1 MCVCVFVFCISR
13 LELYAKTFVV
23 LNLESDWLV
32 SRQKI
37 YSMST
42 RQLTQLTKSDF
53 DYVYSNYPAVTRSF
67 LSSYQENDCFN
78 VSLKGESEGM
88 WTISPPATRDIVKSL
103 YEDET
108 VVVQFVIS
116 FRRNPTISSEVA
128 SAQFERPLTKADMTI
143 RLELADLITGNYS
156 SKIVNITSVFPRHLV
171 VPASGSVLSAD
182 NYFPPR
188 DENYASGYLSGNLEF
203 ELNSDGRST
212 SGKWWSVKEFQANK
226 TSEPE
231 KSFNLTTFNERVAP
245 SGVLSV
251 LNNYGVYGLYLSF
264 VLVISRFLRMYIQGL
279 SYKIMYVELPDPQA
293 LLTLCQDIYMV
304 RESREF
310 RLEEELFAQLIFLYR
325 SPETLFKVTKQKS
338 E

>member
-1 MCVCVFVFCISR
+1 
-13 LELYAKTFVV
+13 
-23 LNLESDWLV
+23 
-32 SRQKI
+32 
-37 YSMST
+37 MST

-53 DYVYSNYPAVTRSF
+53 DYVYANYPAITRSF

-78 VSLKGESEGM
+78 VSLKGESEGT
-88 WTISPPATRDIVKSL
+88 WTISPPARRDIVKSL
-103 YEDET
+103 QDDDV
-108 VVVQFVIS
+108 VVVQFVVS
-116 FRRNPTISSEVA
+116 FRRNPTISSDVS
-128 SAQFERPLTKADMTI
+128 SAQFERPLKKTYIRDMEI
-143 RLELADLITGNYS
+143 RQGLSNLISGYS
-156 SKIVNITSVFPRHLV
+156 AQTIVNITSVFPRHLV
-171 VPASGSVLSAD
+171 VPATGSVLSAD
-182 NYFPPR
+182 NYFPSR
-188 DENYASGYLSGNLEF
+188 DESYSSGFLDGNLEF
-203 ELNSDGRST
+203 ELKSDNGS
-212 SGKWWSVKEFQANK
+212 SSVKWWSVAEYQVNN
-226 TSEPE
+226 TSEQPE
-231 KSFNLTTFNERVAP
+231 KVIKLTTFNERVAP